1 MESLAQKIYT
11 ITGITNTPIFTDSAK
26 RILHIGSGSRI
37 LPGAETVDILALPG
51 VDVVHDLDVFPWPYE
66 DSSFDLIYGHNVF
79 EHLEDQIATMEEFW
93 RILKPTGR
101 VVLTVPYFRSVD
113 AFTDSTHEH
122 FFTSRSLNYFI
133 DAKNSQ
139 SEYKYTTKLFSKIGF
154 WYGWPHRSPNP
165 IKQMIKSIAHNHPNF
180 YDQYLSL
187 LFPVG
192 LFVWEWRIN
201 DKKNLVRFCRI

>member
-11 ITGITNTPIFTDSAK
+11 ATGITDKPIFADTSK
-26 RILHIGSGSRI
+26 RILHIGSGSRV

-51 VDVVHDLDVFPWPYE
+51 VDIVHDLDVFPWPYA
-66 DSSFDLIYGHNVF
+66 DNSFDLIYGHNVF

-93 RILKPTGR
+93 RILKPQGR
-101 VVLTVPYFRSVD
+101 IVLTVPYFRSVD

-139 SEYKYTTKLFSKIGF
+139 SEYKYTTKLFSKVGF
-154 WYGWPHRSPNP
+154 WFGWPHRSPNP
-165 IKQMIKSIAHNHPNF
+165 VKELVKRFAHRYPTF
-180 YDQYLSL
+180 YDSHLSL
-187 LFPVG
+187 LLPVDV
-192 LFVWEWRIN
+192 LIWELEVI
-201 DKKNLVRFCRI
+201 K